1 MSGKPIP
8 GLTADQ
14 LVNVFQDETR
24 QNTRLVF
31 TKDGQPHF
39 LMFQTNHLRAL
50 MPQLVLAALPE
61 DAPDLA
67 ITVTGINMHVRRS
80 GEALLT
86 LANSDG
92 AEMAFG
98 LSPAQLTQLA
108 GLIVEAQQIQARL
121 AASG

>member
-1 MSGKPIP
+1 MSDPIP
-8 GLTADQ
+8 GLSADQ
-14 LVNVFQDETR
+14 LVSVFQDERR

-31 TKDGQPHF
+31 TKEGKPHF

-50 MPQLVLAALPE
+50 MPQLVQAALPE

-67 ITVTGINMHVRRS
+67 ITVKAINMHVRGT

-86 LANSDG
+86 LADSAG

-98 LSPAQLTQLA
+98 LTAQQLTQLA

-121 AASG
+121 AKGG